1 MVGSRERGRRERE
14 SLEPVVCSGELPD
27 KPVTVALV
35 VLADSPNVLALL
47 SLEQGLPPVSPDL
60 GTPRSQAPGA
70 LLGKRPSELPKRRPK
85 DTVNLSLHPA
95 DAPPALYQT
104 DQDSRP
110 VGESPP
116 GTLTFLSHSNGQTAP
131 EPVSSQKPGLR
142 IGLARLTFTGP
153 GNKTVFLNLPLRLRS
168 GANGAGEKWSQ
179 PSESYL
185 RCLCRLTE
193 SSDPK
198 VCRRSHTL
206 TVPQPAPRCLYFHCH

>member
-1 MVGSRERGRRERE
+1 M
-14 SLEPVVCSGELPD
+14 CSGELPD
-27 KPVTVALV
+27 KAVTVALV

-70 LLGKRPSELPKRRPK
+70 LLGKRPSELPERRPK
-85 DTVNLSLHPA
+85 DTVNLSLNPA

-131 EPVSSQKPGLR
+131 EPVSRQKPGLR
-142 IGLARLTFTGP
+142 IRLARLTFTGP
-153 GNKTVFLNLPLRLRS
+153 ENKTVFLSLPLRQIWSKRCWGEVVPSPLNPTSAAYADSQRVQTQRCVD
-168 GANGAGEKWSQ
+168 GATLSQ
-179 PSESYL
+179 SLSL
-185 RCLCRLTE
+185 LHAVSTFTATSLC
-193 SSDPK
+193 P
-198 VCRRSHTL
+198 CR
-206 TVPQPAPRCLYFHCH
+206 